1 MTYRIAIVLS
11 LVGTP
16 ALAATGPF
24 FSLGNTDFVVL
35 LGFLVFIG
43 ILIYYK
49 VPGLL
54 LGMLDKRAEG
64 IRSDLA
70 DARALREEAQALL
83 ASYERKSREMQEQAK
98 RIVARAK
105 EEATEAAEQAK
116 ADLQAS
122 IARRM
127 QQAEDQIAQAEASAI
142 KAVRNRAASVAVAAA
157 GEVIAKQMSASD
169 AGKMIDESI
178 AEVEKRLH

>member
-1 MTYRIAIVLS
+1 MTFRTAIALS
-11 LVGTP
+11 LLATP

-24 FSLGNTDFVVL
+24 FSLANTDFVVT

-49 VPGLL
+49 VPKILTGL
-54 LGMLDKRAEG
+54 LDKRAEG

-70 DARALREEAQALL
+70 EARALREEAQAVL

-98 RIVARAK
+98 RIVSRAR
-105 EEATEAAEQAK
+105 EEAAQAAEQAK
-116 ADLQAS
+116 ADLQDS

-127 QQAEDQIAQAEASAI
+127 QQAEDQIAQAEASAV
-142 KAVRNRAASVAVAAA
+142 KAVRNRAVSVAVAAA
-157 GEVIAKQMSASD
+157 GEVIARQMSAGE
-169 AGKMIDESI
+169 AGKLIDESI
-178 AEVEKRLH
+178 ADVEKRLH